1 MSWNVTPKKLFVL
14 ALLLVATI
22 GSTLGGYASARLG
35 LDLLLYG
42 RASESWPSVKGRV
55 DDGYIADEESESGSI
70 SRAHVEYSYSVNG
83 NPYKGRRLG
92 FGVHGSGSREDAQKV
107 LSEYPLGGEVSV
119 FYHEGNPGI
128 STLRTGLFANPWPPI
143 LIGLL
148 FMAVGAILAS
158 VAYHEAK
165 R

>member
-1 MSWNVTPKKLFVL
+1 MSFNVRPQKILVL
-14 ALLLVATI
+14 VLLLIATI

-55 DDGYIADEESESGSI
+55 EDAYVADEESESGSI
-70 SRAHVEYSYSVNG
+70 SRAHIEYSYTVNG
-83 NPYKGRRLG
+83 NAYKGRRLG
-92 FGVHGSGSREDAQKV
+92 FGVHGSGSRDDAQKV
-107 LSEYPLGGEVSV
+107 LAEHPLGSEVSV
-119 FYHEGNPGI
+119 LYHEEKPQI
-128 STLRTGLFANPWPPI
+128 STLQPGLFANPWPPI